1 MGLSYSDAG
10 VDIDAGN
17 RLVDLIRPAVRA
29 TRRPG
34 ADGEIGGFG
43 GLFDLR
49 ATRLNDPIL
58 VAANDGV
65 GTKVKIA
72 IDSGMHGTIGVD
84 LVAMC
89 VNDLIVQGAEPLFFL
104 DYFATGKLDTQIA
117 ASVVKGIAD
126 GCIEAGCALLGGETA
141 EMPGLS
147 MKSDYD
153 LAGFAVGAVERQK
166 LLPRELFAGDVVL
179 GLRSSGVHSNGF
191 SLVRRIVERAGL
203 AWNATAPFAQG
214 MTVARALLTPTRI
227 YVKPLLATL
236 RRTTHIRAM
245 AHITGGGF
253 PDNLPRVLPKNLGVM
268 LDLSAFNPPPVFR
281 WLSETGGVSE
291 AEMLRTFN
299 CGIGMTLVVAKD
311 GAAEVENIL
320 RSVGEN
326 PIRIGEIFE
335 PEAGGERVVMQG
347 SLGL

>member
-1 MGLSYSDAG
+1 MGLTYSDAG

-49 ATRLNDPIL
+49 AARLNDPIL

-72 IDSGMHGTIGVD
+72 IESGMHGTIGVD

-104 DYFATGKLDTQIA
+104 DYFATGKLDPQIA
-117 ASVVKGIAD
+117 ASVIKGVAE
-126 GCIEAGCALLGGETA
+126 GCLEAGCALLGGETA
-141 EMPGLS
+141 EMPGLY

-166 LLPRELFAGDVVL
+166 LLPREVFPGDAVL
-179 GLRSSGVHSNGF
+179 GLRSSGAHSNGF
-191 SLVRRIVERAGL
+191 SLIRRIVERSGL
-203 AWNATAPFAQG
+203 AWNATAPFAPG

-236 RRTTHIRAM
+236 RRTSQIRAM

-253 PDNLPRVLPKNLGVM
+253 PDNLPRVLPGALGVA
-268 LDLSAFNPPPVFR
+268 LDLSAFEPPPVFR
-281 WLSETGGVSE
+281 WLSETGGVDE
-291 AEMLRTFN
+291 KEMLRTFN
-299 CGIGMTLVVAKD
+299 CGVGMTLVVARD
-311 GAAEVENIL
+311 SVAEVEAIL

-326 PIRIGEIFE
+326 PLRIGEIFE
-335 PEAGGERVVMQG
+335 PEAGGERVVMKG